1 MNAMAVDDHD
11 ATDVSD
17 AAGLRREVFSDA
29 LIDHVLAETRSR
41 GLELTGKDG
50 FLNEMLKAVLER
62 GMGAE
67 LTEHLGREAH
77 ARGEPPAD
85 VAVPSVALHNL

>member
-41 GLELTGKDG
+41 GLELTGRSS
-50 FLNEMLKAVLER
+50 AACR
-62 GMGAE
+62 
-67 LTEHLGREAH
+67 H
-77 ARGEPPAD
+77 P
-85 VAVPSVALHNL
+85 

>member
-1 MNAMAVDDHD
+1 MNAMAIDDHD

-50 FLNEMLKAVLER
+50 KDL
-62 GMGAE
+62 
-67 LTEHLGREAH
+67 
-77 ARGEPPAD
+77 PAPAPA
-85 VAVPSVALHNL
+85 VAVFALPDNGRS

>member
-41 GLELTGKDG
+41 GLELIGKDG
-50 FLNEMLKAVLER
+50 FLNEMLKAVLVSRDIGISLWAVSSSPCSRTADLPVR
-62 GMGAE
+62 GQFISLVVG
-67 LTEHLGREAH
+67 
-77 ARGEPPAD
+77 
-85 VAVPSVALHNL
+85 